1 MRLINVLNKEKAD
14 ELKALGFDYQE
25 IQIDSQTVYQFIE
38 SKELID
44 ELSYKFEE
52 RSFFISP
59 YMNF

>member
-14 ELKALGFDYQE
+14 ELKALGFDYQK

-44 ELSYKFEE
+44 ELSSKFEE

>member
-25 IQIDSQTVYQFIE
+25 IQIDDQTVYQFIE

-44 ELSYKFEE
+44 ELSSKFEE

>member
-1 MRLINVLNKEKAD
+1 MRLINILNKEKAD
-14 ELKALGFDYQE
+14 ELKTLGFDYQE
-25 IQIDSQTVYQFIE
+25 IQIDNQTVYQFIE

-44 ELSYKFEE
+44 ELSSKFEE

>member
-14 ELKALGFDYQE
+14 ELKTLGFDYRE
-25 IQIDSQTVYQFIE
+25 IQIDDQMVYQFIE

-44 ELSYKFEE
+44 ELSSKFEE

>member
-14 ELKALGFDYQE
+14 ELKAHGFDYRE

-44 ELSYKFEE
+44 ELSSKFE
-52 RSFFISP
+52 
-59 YMNF
+59 

>member
-25 IQIDSQTVYQFIE
+25 IQIDNQTVYQFIE
-38 SKELID
+38 SKDLID
-44 ELSYKFEE
+44 ELSSKFEE
-52 RSFFISP
+52 RSFFIAP

>member
-14 ELKALGFDYQE
+14 ELKAHGFDYRE

-38 SKELID
+38 CKELID
-44 ELSYKFEE
+44 ELSSKFEE
-52 RSFFISP
+52 CSFFISS

>member
-25 IQIDSQTVYQFIE
+25 IQIDSQPVYQFIE

-44 ELSYKFEE
+44 ELSSKFEE

>member
-1 MRLINVLNKEKAD
+1 MKLINVLNKEKAD
-14 ELKALGFDYQE
+14 ELAALGFSYRE
-25 IQIDSQTVYQFIE
+25 VQIDNQTVYQFIE

-44 ELSYKFEE
+44 ELSSKFEE

>member
-25 IQIDSQTVYQFIE
+25 IQIDNQTAYQFIE
-38 SKELID
+38 SKDLID
-44 ELSYKFEE
+44 ELSSKFEE